1 MKPAALQ
8 RNERTDRES
17 GQAVVT
23 LVLLLGT
30 FLLGV
35 LGFAVDFANLWF
47 HQQRAQAAADAACQ
61 AGAMDLLAI
70 SQGTGTATSAGFTP
84 GTSFDCA
91 SASTA
96 APCKYAA
103 LNNYASPGLTT
114 GTESNDVAVSFP
126 GSVSGVTAPP
136 QSLAGS
142 YPFLRVDVTD
152 RVKVFLSGLLTGSKT
167 QDVVRTAKCG
177 LVLAQ
182 APIPIVV
189 LNPTITN
196 ALSVQGTPN
205 IIISGGPDQSVQV
218 NSTSSTAVNIGGNA
232 TIDLRLGGPNLSG
245 SSLGV
250 SGGPYSAPGGF
261 LSGSPLAQYWN
272 APSSPISDPFAQ
284 LAAPSSTLMVQRSGP
299 ISTTVPYG
307 SLGCPDNS
315 TSSSSTCDEY
325 APGYYSKVLQVK
337 GRTAIFD
344 PGVYYLAAGLV
355 LDSNSIVRPST
366 NTGNYDGTM
375 FYLSG
380 TSSVSVAADSGT
392 RTKNIDAF
400 VTSRVSCPS
409 GATVTI
415 KDSSGNA
422 VTSLNGNILLGVC
435 TGPYGDPLGQYRG
448 MLFFQDRSSI
458 LSKTNQPAWT
468 GGGQFILA
476 GNMYFH
482 MCNSDGS
489 GGQCSSASAYSD
501 VFTLQGNSGSGTY
514 VLGDIV
520 ADQLAL
526 GGTSNIVMQLN
537 PYAAYS
543 VLRVALLQ

>member
-1 MKPAALQ
+1 MKPAALKH
-8 RNERTDRES
+8 NERTHRES

-91 SASTA
+91 TATSA
-96 APCKYAA
+96 APCQYAS
-103 LNNYASPGLTT
+103 LNNYASPGLTA

-136 QSLAGS
+136 TSLAGS

-205 IIISGGPDQSVQV
+205 IIISGGPDQSIQV
-218 NSTSSTAVNIGGNA
+218 NSTSSTSVNIGGNA
-232 TIDLRLGGPNLSG
+232 TIDLRLGGPNFSG
-245 SSLGV
+245 SSLGTG
-250 SGGPYSAPGGF
+250 GGPYSAPGGF

-272 APSSPISDPFAQ
+272 APSTPISDPFAQ
-284 LAAPSSTLMVQRSGP
+284 LAAPSSTGLTAQSGP
-299 ISTTVPYG
+299 ISTSILYG
-307 SLGCPDNS
+307 QLGCPD
-315 TSSSSTCDEY
+315 TAGCTEF
-325 APGYYSKVLQVK
+325 APGYYASLLEVK
-337 GRTAIFD
+337 GVTAIFD
-344 PGVYYLAAGLV
+344 PGVYYLAAGLQ

-366 NTGNYDGTM
+366 NTGNGNGTM

-380 TSSVSVAADSGT
+380 TSSVSVAANSGT
-392 RTKNIDAF
+392 RTAGVDAF

-422 VTSLNGNILLGVC
+422 VTSLNGNILLGEC
-435 TGPYGDPLGQYRG
+435 TGTYGDPLGQYRG

-458 LSKTNQPAWT
+458 LSKKNQPAWT

-489 GGQCSSASAYSD
+489 GGQCTSASAYSD
-501 VFTLQGNSGSGTY
+501 IFTLQGNSGSGTY

-520 ADQLAL
+520 TDQLGL

>member
-1 MKPAALQ
+1 MPPTAPTHA
-8 RNERTDRES
+8 ERTDRES
-17 GQAVVT
+17 GQAIVT

-70 SQGTGTATSAGFTP
+70 SQNTETTTSAGFTP

-96 APCKYAA
+96 SPCQYAA

-114 GTESNDVAVSFP
+114 GAESNDVAVSFP

-136 QSLAGS
+136 QSLAGKF
-142 YPFLRVDVTD
+142 PFLRVDVTD
-152 RVKVFLSGLLTGSKT
+152 RVKVFLSGLLTGAKT

-189 LNPTITN
+189 LHPSLPSS
-196 ALSVQGTPN
+196 LSVQGTPN
-205 IIISGGPDQSVQV
+205 IIISGGPDQSIQV
-218 NSTSSTAVNIGGNA
+218 NSLSTTAVSVGGNA
-232 TIDLRLGGPNLSG
+232 TIDLRLGGPNFSG

-250 SGGPYSAPGGF
+250 QGGPYSAPGGF

-272 APSSPISDPFAQ
+272 APSPPISDPFAQ
-284 LAAPSSTLMVQRSGP
+284 LTAPSSTGLTPQSGP
-299 ISTTVPYG
+299 ISTTVAYH
-307 SLGCPDNS
+307 STSGCPD
-315 TSSSSTCDEY
+315 TGGCDEF
-325 APGYYSKVLQVK
+325 APGYYANVLEVK
-337 GRTAIFD
+337 GSRTAIFD
-344 PGVYYLAAGLV
+344 PGLYYLAGGLQ
-355 LDSNSIVRPST
+355 LDSNSVVRPST
-366 NTGNYDGTM
+366 LTGNNDGTM

-380 TSSVSVAADSGT
+380 ASSVSVAANSGA
-392 RTKNIDAF
+392 RTSGVDAF
-400 VTSRVSCPS
+400 VTSRVACPS
-409 GATVTI
+409 GSAVTI
-415 KDSSGNA
+415 KDSSGNT
-422 VTSLNGNILLGVC
+422 VSSINGNILLGVC
-435 TGPYGDPLGQYRG
+435 TGTYGDPLGLYRG

-458 LSKTNQPAWT
+458 LSKKSQPSWS

-482 MCNSDGS
+482 MCNSS
-489 GGQCSSASAYSD
+489 GTGGPCDSASAYSD

-520 ADQLAL
+520 TDQLAL
-526 GGTSNIVMQLN
+526 GGTSGILMQLN